1 MVKKK
6 RPDQH
11 EFEDFVREIEPGLHR
26 ALFAVLGIERGR
38 EATAEALAWAW
49 EHWARLRHIHNPTAY
64 LFRVGQS
71 KTRTRMTPPL
81 FVRDEWHEP
90 LVEPG
95 LEQALADLSEGQRKA
110 VILIHGFGWTMRE
123 VADLN
128 GTKVT
133 SVQNHLE
140 RGLRHL
146 RAALEVEEH
155 A

>member
-1 MVKKK
+1 
-6 RPDQH
+6 
-11 EFEDFVREIEPGLHR
+11 
-26 ALFAVLGIERGR
+26 
-38 EATAEALAWAW
+38 
-49 EHWARLRHIHNPTAY
+49 
-64 LFRVGQS
+64 
-71 KTRTRMTPPL
+71 MTPPL

-140 RGLRHL
+140 RGLQHL
-146 RAALEVEEH
+146 RTALEVEDH